1 MSANYE
7 SNYSGHVAVPS
18 PSDSEADFD
27 DWGPNATWA
36 ETIATLLVTAV
47 ALLFVTFL
55 AVVMGLA

>member
-7 SNYSGHVAVPS
+7 SNYAGHIAAQS
-18 PSDSEADFD
+18 PPTDETDSE
-27 DWGPNATWA
+27 DWGPDATWP
-36 ETIATLLVTAV
+36 ETIATLVVTAV

>member
-1 MSANYE
+1 MSANYGSDYPGNLTPAAE
-7 SNYSGHVAVPS
+7 A
-18 PSDSEADFD
+18 DSEG
-27 DWGPNATWA
+27 WGPDATWA

>member
-7 SNYSGHVAVPS
+7 PNYSSPLTPAVEP
-18 PSDSEADFD
+18 EFD

-36 ETIATLLVTAV
+36 ETIATLLVTGV
-47 ALLFVTFL
+47 ALTFVTFL